1 MISSPIVI
9 AVIAV
14 VGIHAAWLL
23 AGRIGSRFLRYLAAT
38 VMTISVLLLV
48 GLLATDI
55 DTGSEAGR
63 LVFYI
68 GIPYF
73 IIYRFFK
80 KRQQ

>member
-1 MISSPIVI
+1 
-9 AVIAV
+9 
-14 VGIHAAWLL
+14 
-23 AGRIGSRFLRYLAAT
+23 
-38 VMTISVLLLV
+38 MTISVLLLV